1 MEMIWF
7 KVMWIKYLNL
17 FICVISYTML
27 KIHVHNFPATLPFM
41 WYLLIGSY
49 WVVLLSVNGT
59 TEIPLSVLSLME
71 SMIEMKEMMNI
82 LELYIKEGALH
93 FSF

>member
-1 MEMIWF
+1 M
-7 KVMWIKYLNL
+7 
-17 FICVISYTML
+17 
-27 KIHVHNFPATLPFM
+27 
-41 WYLLIGSY
+41 
-49 WVVLLSVNGT
+49 LLSVNGT